1 MRPPF
6 QKASMKKESVMKCY
20 YDARFFLRL
29 VFKDCTT
36 PTPYDMFHCCLSPLA
51 VELLELEILFLN
63 WSF

>member
-6 QKASMKKESVMKCY
+6 QKASMKKECY
-20 YDARFFLRL
+20 EELLRCKVFLRL

-36 PTPYDMFHCCLSPLA
+36 PTPYDRFHCCLSPLA